1 MLEEQQHFKCLH
13 QILVFN
19 VCFKAIF
26 TLLIVIL
33 RTCSQSNTK
42 NKRVFLI
49 TKLTVTIL
57 LEQCGHCLSL
67 KHDCQAWRGRVIP
80 PNSVLAL
87 HTLLLCS
94 IHRE

>member
-1 MLEEQQHFKCLH
+1 MVLEEQQHFKCLH

-19 VCFKAIF
+19 VCFKVIF
-26 TLLIVIL
+26 TLLI
-33 RTCSQSNTK
+33 SPSNQTLK
-42 NKRVFLI
+42 IRGFFLI
-49 TKLTVTIL
+49 TKHTVTIL
-57 LEQCGHCLSL
+57 LEQCGHSLSL
-67 KHDCQAWRGRVIP
+67 KHECQAWRGRVIP